1 MAFLDNFNLEEE
13 RKKRER
19 RDYDAFE
26 AKMSNDY
33 DIMPSVKAYAAQSVA
48 EQIQRLPY
56 TNNSVELRN
65 KLDRYRAD
73 FGEEFYNEASAA
85 IADFE
90 RSAIEFPKTLYKQL
104 TSQYVPGSMY
114 ETDAL
119 LPENALPEI
128 DKREAEYRAGSDEAV
143 TLSSLLRGYDSANSA
158 VPLDPDEVQ
167 KEKDELVQYIKDTYH
182 ITGLDHP
189 DSGIDYVEWAR
200 KRTDSLEKI
209 NYEHADKIQ
218 QLEHGMP
225 LKKGYDAYNSLSD
238 DDKLVFYQYLEAY
251 RELMDKAY
259 DSIPRDPDPEAWIK
273 LLEESPSKGEE
284 MDRVKQIAAE
294 MAQRGMLNDDLI
306 YFSQWLTNYYN
317 AEGYREYWSDFT
329 RKHPIAANLANIP
342 IKAVGGITGSVG
354 AIGQVFS
361 NAVSGE
367 NKPIDVN
374 SSSQIMTGNANA
386 IASTSREMIKESA
399 PDWAED
405 FLISAYDIGTSTAD
419 SLFAAALNMIVPN
432 SGLVM
437 LGSEAASSAIYDASQ
452 RGASAGQA
460 LMVGGLAG
468 ISEALFEKF
477 SLGKLID
484 TAKTAPK
491 SFLSLIKSIGAN
503 MGVNFSE
510 EAATEISNIISDTLI
525 MQDLSNYNLAVE
537 QYMKD
542 EGLSREEAERKAKWG
557 LAKQIGM
564 AGLYGAIQGSVMGG
578 GAIGIGELNA
588 SMLGRQVMQTEN
600 GIETLLDIAEKH
612 KSDAAIQDAAAAV
625 RENPSTANVGQLA
638 DALQQYTGQHVGTI
652 LTYPTQV
659 DAMHKGT
666 FTPPAVTATAT
677 HAAVPQ
683 NKAAEAPIQTGTSG
697 GDIPFASTAST
708 QGEAVSGPVQQ
719 VSRILSNPSVTAS
732 QADSIIKSPTL
743 SAAFTQLTGKA
754 LDNLTNAEKRRTV
767 QDSAG
772 FTYAPANGTIKTS
785 YQAPPSTLQEGQNG
799 GVPYA
804 GQQAAAQTGRYAG
817 TAGAAG
823 YGYNAG
829 VNVGANQT
837 IGADAGTTNRGDT
850 GRAEPNQE
858 YVVRRGGGV
867 PQNADPGISGQRG
880 VGESYLYQS
889 PNDGQ
894 RAEANERFKE
904 GTVDFIRRNVQDSNR
919 QLVEQP
925 NSLMSYVPTAPAM
938 NSNAAQAYTVL
949 QRRGYRA
956 VVCDGFI
963 ETNADGVTTV
973 HKDALTT
980 RDGTVYIS
988 NQSQLFPFEIYDHE
1002 SVHCEQI
1009 KNSPAYQA
1017 YSFEIDRLLN
1027 RTSSAYL
1034 DWIDTLLNAEEQG
1047 DLYVDGENAQIRKS
1061 ISTSVIFRELSAYLH
1076 ERVINASNDAARVY
1090 SGMFGENW
1098 QQAVDAVHQFHNA
1111 ITQEAS
1117 GSDGSFFDS
1126 GNGGSSDQRD
1136 ANADAETDSAEYT
1149 QAENVQRDQYAK
1161 PADQWTAE
1169 NWNAGEGNTQA
1180 ENAADTP
1187 AKALSQLADSVRR
1200 RFGIPITQGRFRERA
1215 YGIFKPKQESIKT
1228 RVDNALPT
1236 ICHELGHYLDKK
1248 YGFRSKTGI
1257 DEAMEASRRMR
1268 PGFIDSYEPNARPG
1282 EAVAEFL
1289 REYLKDRTKAK
1300 AEYPTFYE
1308 VFENTLA
1315 EAHEADSHNN
1325 DLQNIRELGDEA
1337 NQYMMTSPQER
1348 AKRAIFTREESV
1360 KDLKSQE
1367 TAFEKVQKIGTT
1379 FYNHFVDD
1387 AAALKIA
1394 PKAYEAYYLQKDNDV
1409 ILDTNVSQNMTTP
1422 SRTIALDENGD
1433 KVPGLAKVL
1442 ENVREG
1448 KKAEDFHQYLIYRHG
1463 LEWAEQ
1469 GKRVFGDD
1477 TLDNADFMLSE
1488 IDRLDA
1494 QYPDFRGISE
1504 KLYAW
1509 QRRFMQE
1516 WLVNTGMITQ
1526 ETANML
1532 WEKYPCY
1539 VPFFRRVDNTGTGV
1553 KRGFANQRAPIRRAK
1568 GSGLDLYDPV
1578 ENIIVNMNSMIKS
1591 ADRNRV
1597 AVEIADY
1604 VDQTEGSAYLMERV
1618 PPDMVKDEFRISE
1631 GYETRLKELLEGNTD
1646 NPDALAE
1653 AIMNMTSDDLSRWMV
1668 KNNQGKDVIWVMR
1681 NGQRQYYQVNNP
1693 ELLIALNGMGP
1704 QQLNGIF
1711 KVTGALSRFLKT
1723 TTTGAN
1729 FVWALGSNVFRDF
1742 QSAFQF
1748 SEENNFFK
1756 YTRDYV
1762 KSVAS
1767 QIKKDEVYQA
1777 YKAAGGG
1784 YVSSISNPKAMSSI
1798 LSKVY
1803 KQNGK
1808 DVRNLLNWVVKGLE
1822 AIETLSDV
1830 VETAPRLAEF
1840 SRVLDRTSNP
1850 RQAIRAADEL
1860 TTNFKRRG
1868 SRSSQVESIIPY
1880 FNASVQ
1886 GLEHLVRAFKS
1897 NPKGFAV
1904 KQILTSAIIA
1914 AFVIAWNRIWGGED
1928 EYEEMSPYN
1937 KNNYYLFHIGDGK
1950 FLKIPK
1956 AREMSILES
1965 LFERTYERLVGRN
1978 DQAFLEFSDYIF
1990 DSLVPPGI
1998 PTPNDPKAPLKDLV
2012 LLGSFAEAWANE
2024 DYKGATIVPASLE
2037 DVEPYMQ
2044 YNERTSAFAKA
2055 IGRLFNLSPMQIDYI
2070 MNSNTGLIGDIIIST
2085 TADQKDFTL
2094 GLGNKLISDVAYS
2107 GGATSKFYE
2116 DAEKAQVKS
2125 NSYPDNAE
2133 YKLLSSKYNSV
2144 RSILSKL
2151 TQYGK
2156 TDKGMERD
2164 LKLYAQELAGTFDT
2178 DLDPRLVVLYQR
2190 SGNTDIIPYK
2200 LFQNTATIDGQQ
2212 SRLTPSEFID
2222 YTEEYQSQ
2230 IDTLYDG
2237 ILSDQGLSDEEKVKA
2252 LKKAKEDLS
2261 SSLKNKYYGG
2271 DMTYFDAVAEIGID
2285 PVDYLVIYASQ
2296 DPNPNGKFNSDTFK
2310 RSVQKSD
2317 LSDKEKIALLALYA
2331 IYNKGGEHRQ
2341 ENLERYIR
2349 GNT

>member
-1 MAFLDNFNLEEE
+1 
-13 RKKRER
+13 
-19 RDYDAFE
+19 
-26 AKMSNDY
+26 MSTGD
-33 DIMPSVKAYAAQSVA
+33 S
-48 EQIQRLPY
+48 
-56 TNNSVELRN
+56 
-65 KLDRYRAD
+65 
-73 FGEEFYNEASAA
+73 
-85 IADFE
+85 
-90 RSAIEFPKTLYKQL
+90 
-104 TSQYVPGSMY
+104 
-114 ETDAL
+114 L
-119 LPENALPEI
+119 LALPFA
-128 DKREAEYRAGSDEAV
+128 KAAP
-143 TLSSLLRGYDSANSA
+143 A
-158 VPLDPDEVQ
+158 VPLVVMGAEA
-167 KEKDELVQYIKDTYH
+167 
-182 ITGLDHP
+182 
-189 DSGIDYVEWAR
+189 GIDTA
-200 KRTDSLEKI
+200 I
-209 NYEHADKIQ
+209 
-218 QLEHGMP
+218 
-225 LKKGYDAYNSLSD
+225 DA
-238 DDKLVFYQYLEAY
+238 
-251 RELMDKAY
+251 
-259 DSIPRDPDPEAWIK
+259 
-273 LLEESPSKGEE
+273 
-284 MDRVKQIAAE
+284 
-294 MAQRGMLNDDLI
+294 
-306 YFSQWLTNYYN
+306 T
-317 AEGYREYWSDFT
+317 
-329 RKHPIAANLANIP
+329 
-342 IKAVGGITGSVG
+342 
-354 AIGQVFS
+354 
-361 NAVSGE
+361 
-367 NKPIDVN
+367 
-374 SSSQIMTGNANA
+374 
-386 IASTSREMIKESA
+386 
-399 PDWAED
+399 
-405 FLISAYDIGTSTAD
+405 
-419 SLFAAALNMIVPN
+419 
-432 SGLVM
+432 
-437 LGSEAASSAIYDASQ
+437 Q

-460 LMVGGLAG
+460 LNSAVLSGLAEAAFEKVPLDELFKMAKTSPGGIKNLLSRTAKSMGINLIEEELTEVSNIVSDALVMQDESNYELAVKSYMEDEGLTRDEAEKRAAIDLVKQVGLAG
-468 ISEALFEKF
+468 
-477 SLGKLID
+477 LG
-484 TAKTAPK
+484 
-491 SFLSLIKSIGAN
+491 GA
-503 MGVNFSE
+503 V
-510 EAATEISNIISDTLI
+510 
-525 MQDLSNYNLAVE
+525 Q
-537 QYMKD
+537 
-542 EGLSREEAERKAKWG
+542 
-557 LAKQIGM
+557 
-564 AGLYGAIQGSVMGG
+564 GG
-578 GAIGIGELNA
+578 GMSIVGNVVGHFNA
-588 SMLGRQVMQTEN
+588 TRAGRQIIATPN
-600 GIETLLDIAEKH
+600 GIETLLGAAEQG
-612 KSDAAIQDAAAAV
+612 DAAV
-625 RENPSTANVGQLA
+625 RQAADAVRQNPSAGNVGNLA
-638 DALQQYTGQHVGTI
+638 AALQEYTKQPVGNV
-652 LTYPTQV
+652 LAYPSQV
-659 DAMHKGT
+659 RAMHNGT
-666 FTPPAVTATAT
+666 FTPPA
-677 HAAVPQ
+677 
-683 NKAAEAPIQTGTSG
+683 
-697 GDIPFASTAST
+697 STASAASAIASRAANAT
-708 QGEAVSGPVQQ
+708 PPIVNTTPPENIAAEGANPGGTPGVDTSPTSAAAAQSEAISGPVQQ
-719 VSRILSNPSVTAS
+719 VAGIISQSNITSS
-732 QADSIIKSPTL
+732 QADRIVKSPEL
-743 SAAFTQLTGKA
+743 SSAFTKLTGKA
-754 LDNLTNAEKRRTV
+754 LDGLTNAEKRQAV

-772 FTYAPANGTIKTS
+772 FTYDAANGTIKTS

-799 GVPYA
+799 GVSYA
-804 GQQAAAQTGRYAG
+804 GQQAAQAGGYAG

-823 YGYNAG
+823 YGYGAG
-829 VNVGANQT
+829 RGPDSGGSMERISGQAGTAFGTQGRPLT
-837 IGADAGTTNRGDT
+837 SSPYDAGTARQNARVTRETQEAFQRRIVGDASQ
-850 GRAEPNQE
+850 GAEGG
-858 YVVRRGGGV
+858 RGGARV
-867 PQNADPGISGQRG
+867 
-880 VGESYLYQS
+880 L
-889 PNDGQ
+889 
-894 RAEANERFKE
+894 
-904 GTVDFIRRNVQDSNR
+904 R
-919 QLVEQP
+919 QHGNTLFG
-925 NSLMSYVPTAPAM
+925 YAPAGE
-938 NSNAAQAYTVL
+938 NINPSIQQAADIL
-949 QRRGYRA
+949 QSLGA
-956 VVCDGFI
+956 DVTIADGPI
-963 ETNADGVTTV
+963 ETNRNGQTVRHDDAMTTV
-973 HKDALTT
+973 
-980 RDGTVYIS
+980 DGHIYIS
-988 NQSQLFPFEIYDHE
+988 NASQMSPQEIAYHEIVHWLDRTGDTRYIDFYDTIYSLGDFNSQGYFDVAEKINDANFGGSLDVQDIDSVSRIFPE
-1002 SVHCEQI
+1002 
-1009 KNSPAYQA
+1009 
-1017 YSFEIDRLLN
+1017 LL
-1027 RTSSAYL
+1027 
-1034 DWIDTLLNAEEQG
+1034 
-1047 DLYVDGENAQIRKS
+1047 
-1061 ISTSVIFRELSAYLH
+1061 AYLH
-1076 ERVINASNDAARVY
+1076 EMVIDVPSDAEGMF
-1090 SGMFGENW
+1090 SGMFGDNW
-1098 QQAVDAVHQFHNA
+1098 QQAVDVVHQFHNA

-1117 GSDGSFFDS
+1117 GSDGSFFDE
-1126 GNGGSSDQRD
+1126 GNGGSSAQQ
-1136 ANADAETDSAEYT
+1136 ATSAEAVAEST
-1149 QAENVQRDQYAK
+1149 QAENVQRDQYAN

-1169 NWNAGEGNTQA
+1169 NWNAGEGNAQA

-1248 YGFRSKTGI
+1248 YGFRSKNGI
-1257 DEAMEASRRMR
+1257 DEAIDASRRMR

-1325 DLQNIRELGDEA
+1325 DLQNIRELGDEV

-1422 SRTIALDENGD
+1422 GRTIALDENGD
-1433 KVPGLAKVL
+1433 KIPGLAQVL

-1526 ETANML
+1526 ETADML

-1553 KRGFANQRAPIRRAK
+1553 RRGFANQRAPIRRAK

-1578 ENIIVNMNSMIKS
+1578 ENIIVNMNSMIKT

-1618 PPDMVKDEFRISE
+1618 PPDMVKNEVRIGE

-1646 NPDALAE
+1646 DPDALAE
-1653 AIMNMTSDDLSRWMV
+1653 AIMNMTSEDLSRWMV

-1693 ELLIALNGMGP
+1693 DLLIALNGMGP

-1711 KVTGALSRFLKT
+1711 RVTGALSRFLKT

-1762 KSVAS
+1762 KFAVETARSANPLS
-1767 QIKKDEVYQA
+1767 GYMGDNYSA

-1784 YVSSISNPKAMSSI
+1784 YVSNISNPKAMSSI
-1798 LSKVY
+1798 LAKVY

-1808 DVRNLLNWVVKGLE
+1808 GVRNLLNWVVKGLE

-1840 SRVLDRTSNP
+1840 SRVLERTNDP

-1868 SRSSQVESIIPY
+1868 SRSSQVEALIPY

-1886 GLEHLVRAFKS
+1886 GLEHLAQSFKS

-1928 EYEEMSPYN
+1928 EYEEMSSYN

-1965 LFERTYERLVGRN
+1965 LFERTYERLVGQN

-2024 DYKGATIVPASLE
+2024 DYKGAPIVPASLE

-2055 IGRLFNLSPMQIDYI
+2055 IGRMFNLSPMQIDYI
-2070 MNSNTGLIGDIIIST
+2070 MNSNTGLIGDVIIAT

-2094 GLGNKLISDVAYS
+2094 GMGNKLISDVAYS
-2107 GGATSKFYE
+2107 GGATSKFYD
-2116 DAEKAQVKS
+2116 DAAAAEVKA
-2125 NSYPDNAE
+2125 NSYPDNGE
-2133 YKLLSSKYNSV
+2133 YKLLNRKYGAV
-2144 RSILSKL
+2144 KSILSKL

-2156 TDKGMERD
+2156 EEKGMERD
-2164 LKLYAQELAGTFDT
+2164 LKLYAQELADSFSTEI
-2178 DLDPRLVVLYQR
+2178 DPRLIQLYEKT
-2190 SGNTDIIPYK
+2190 GDADIIPYIS
-2200 LFQNTATIDGQQ
+2200 FSNTATIDGEKV
-2212 SRLTPSEFID
+2212 RLTPSEFID
-2222 YTEEYQSQ
+2222 YTEEYQSR
-2230 IDTLYDG
+2230 IDELYEG
-2237 ILSDQGLSDEEKVKA
+2237 LLSQSGLSDEEMAKA
-2252 LKKAKEDLS
+2252 LAKAKEDLS
-2261 SSLKNKYYGG
+2261 SSLKNKYFGNG
-2271 DMTYFDAVAEIGID
+2271 DSTYFDAIIEIGID
-2285 PVDYLVIYASQ
+2285 PVDYLAIYASQ
-2296 DPNPNGKFNSDTFK
+2296 EPNPKGKFGKETFM
-2310 RSVQKSD
+2310 RSIQQSD
-2317 LSDKEKIALLALYA
+2317 LPDTQKQYLVALYDIMHSEKEGRQQA
-2331 IYNKGGEHRQ
+2331 LENFMGGIY
-2341 ENLERYIR
+2341 
-2349 GNT
+2349 